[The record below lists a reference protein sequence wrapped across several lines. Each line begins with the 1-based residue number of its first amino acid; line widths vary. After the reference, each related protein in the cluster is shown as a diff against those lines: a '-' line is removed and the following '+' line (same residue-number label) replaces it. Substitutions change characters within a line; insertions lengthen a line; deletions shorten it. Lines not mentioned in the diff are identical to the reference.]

1 MADPP
6 WAPVS
11 DSLTSPILLNER
23 DGGESKVRTICPPQ
37 AFVAFDSVS

>member
-6 WAPVS
+6 WAPMLH
-11 DSLTSPILLNER
+11 SLTSLILLNER
-23 DGGESKVRTICPPQ
+23 DGGELKVRTICPPQ

>member
-11 DSLTSPILLNER
+11 DSLTSPIILTER
-23 DGGESKVRTICPPQ
+23 EGVEQKAQTICPPQ